1 MKLKQY
7 LKELNAIVFLHP
19 EALEFEM
26 IYSTD
31 DEGNEYNK
39 VNNVPSLI
47 SISNIDDNRFLEI
60 EEKGK
65 NNAVFVN

>member
-7 LKELNAIVFLHP
+7 LKELNAIVLLRP

-39 VNNVPSLI
+39 VNNIPSLI